1 MNLNVDGSGAV
12 KSMMVSAQG
21 ERKEVQADMKFDEL
35 LERNEAMEKRL
46 SVLTQDQQDN
56 AELLEKKDEELKQL
70 KLILREMNE
79 SVRCDV
85 Q

>member
-1 MNLNVDGSGAV
+1 MDGSGAV

-35 LERNEAMEKRL
+35 LERNEAMEKWL

>member
-1 MNLNVDGSGAV
+1 MNGSGAV
-12 KSMMVSAQG
+12 KSAMLSAQG

-79 SVRCDV
+79 SLRCDV

>member
-1 MNLNVDGSGAV
+1 MDGSGAV

-46 SVLTQDQQDN
+46 SVLIQDQQDN

>member
-1 MNLNVDGSGAV
+1 MDGSGAV

-70 KLILREMNE
+70 KMILREMNE

>member
-1 MNLNVDGSGAV
+1 
-12 KSMMVSAQG
+12 
-21 ERKEVQADMKFDEL
+21 MKFDEL

-70 KLILREMNE
+70 KMILREMNE
-79 SVRCDV
+79 SV
-85 Q
+85 

>member
-1 MNLNVDGSGAV
+1 MDGSGAV

-46 SVLTQDQQDN
+46 SVLTQDQQDK

>member
-1 MNLNVDGSGAV
+1 MDGSGAV

-46 SVLTQDQQDN
+46 TQDQQDN

-79 SVRCDV
+79 SLRCDV

>member
-79 SVRCDV
+79 SVRCYV

>member
-1 MNLNVDGSGAV
+1 MDGSGAV

-79 SVRCDV
+79 CVRCDV

>member
-1 MNLNVDGSGAV
+1 MDGSGAV

-21 ERKEVQADMKFDEL
+21 ERKEAQADMKFDEL

-79 SVRCDV
+79 SLRCDV

>member
-1 MNLNVDGSGAV
+1 MDGSGAV

-79 SVRCDV
+79 SVRCYV

>member
-1 MNLNVDGSGAV
+1 
-12 KSMMVSAQG
+12 MMVSAQG

>member
-1 MNLNVDGSGAV
+1 MDGSGAV

-21 ERKEVQADMKFDEL
+21 ERKEVQADIKFDEL

>member
-1 MNLNVDGSGAV
+1 MDGSGAV

-21 ERKEVQADMKFDEL
+21 ERKEVQVDMKFDEL

>member
-1 MNLNVDGSGAV
+1 MNPNADGSGAV
-12 KSMMVSAQG
+12 KSTIMSQG
-21 ERKEVQADMKFDEL
+21 ERKEAQADMKFDEL

-70 KLILREMNE
+70 KMILREMNE
-79 SVRCDV
+79 SVCCEV

>member
-1 MNLNVDGSGAV
+1 MDGSGAV

-21 ERKEVQADMKFDEL
+21 EMKEVQADMKFDEL

>member
-1 MNLNVDGSGAV
+1 ML
-12 KSMMVSAQG
+12 SAQG

-79 SVRCDV
+79 SLRCDV

>member
-1 MNLNVDGSGAV
+1 MDGSGAV

-70 KLILREMNE
+70 KLREMNE

>member
-1 MNLNVDGSGAV
+1 MDGSGAV

-56 AELLEKKDEELKQL
+56 AESLEKKDEELKQL

>member
-1 MNLNVDGSGAV
+1 MDGSGAV

-46 SVLTQDQQDN
+46 SVLTKDQQDN

>member
-1 MNLNVDGSGAV
+1 MDGSGAV

-21 ERKEVQADMKFDEL
+21 ERKEVQADLKFDEL

>member
-1 MNLNVDGSGAV
+1 MDGSGAV

>member
-1 MNLNVDGSGAV
+1 MDGSGAV

-46 SVLTQDQQDN
+46 SVLTQDRQDN

>member
-1 MNLNVDGSGAV
+1 MDGSGAV
-12 KSMMVSAQG
+12 KSMMVSAHG